1 MPITAGVTP
10 LPAMGGSK
18 LEEAHRLMGRG
29 KVLEARR
36 VLESLLPIAP
46 AAALHE
52 LGRSYDPHY
61 LSQLDTIDSGS
72 EPKTAAA
79 LYHEAIISGSVLAGS
94 DLDRLRASQ
103 PNTRDQR

>member
-1 MPITAGVTP
+1 
-10 LPAMGGSK
+10 
-18 LEEAHRLMGRG
+18 MGRG

-61 LSQLDTIDSGS
+61 LGQLDKIDSGS

-79 LYHEAIISGSVLAGS
+79 LYHEAIISGSVMAGS
-94 DLDRLRASQ
+94 DLDRLRASH
-103 PNTRDQR
+103 PSTRDQR